1 MPAAEDSL
9 PEGTDTIIA
18 GAGVD
23 AGDAAPATGDS
34 ASPRQDRAGATMRDT
49 LFKNFDA
56 LRGQA
61 GDHARDF
68 AQTGKDHATATLD
81 NVIGLIEDAAS
92 EIDARLGS
100 QYGDYARRAAQGLGG
115 FTDDVKGK
123 DVDTLF
129 DDARNLV
136 KSSPAIAI
144 GAAAVL
150 GFVVARLARAG
161 MPDASG
167 PREDAPTA

>member
-23 AGDAAPATGDS
+23 AGDS
-34 ASPRQDRAGATMRDT
+34 AGPRQKRAGDTVRDT
-49 LFKNFDA
+49 LFNNFDS

-68 AQTGKDHATATLD
+68 AETGKDHATATLD

-92 EIDARLGS
+92 EIDTRLGS
-100 QYGDYARRAAQGLGG
+100 QYGDYARRAAQSLGG
-115 FTDDVKGK
+115 FTDNVKGK

-161 MPDASG
+161 MPDTSG